1 MRGKSII
8 VWVIVILCFA
18 LSNAWAGLGFND
30 RQVADIDFAVA
41 ADAED
46 HSFSKLTTLNLL
58 AGCIGITFSGWLLR
72 KRRAS

>member
-8 VWVIVILCFA
+8 VWVIIILCFA
-18 LSNAWAGLGFND
+18 LSNAWAGLAFND
-30 RQVADIDFAVA
+30 RQVTSIDFAVT

-58 AGCIGITFSGWLLR
+58 AGCIGITFSGWLIR
-72 KRRAS
+72 KRSTS